1 MKCKKW
7 MAASLLCAALGASV
21 FAGGCGKQNGSGM
34 AQQATKVTTTKAFR
48 SDTPIVY
55 EYTGNITAMQEV
67 PVRARVSGTVVE
79 KFVTG
84 GQTVEEGQPLFR
96 IDTRQYESALVAAQA
111 SEAQAG
117 ANYQNAAVDLARYE
131 QLIGSGAISQQAYDS
146 AASAAEQLKAAYEA
160 AGAQARIAADNLDDT
175 IVRAPFAGKLSMDD
189 VNIGTFATA
198 GNTPL
203 VTISSTDPVYVQ
215 FDMSEAE
222 YLEMARKNMDRGAW
236 GAKLKLRLSDG
247 KLYGET
253 GHVVQVNPGL
263 SGGRMSLKASFEN
276 PQGLLIPGM
285 YGTVISDAETASG
298 VLLIPTQAVIQLL
311 NRNLVDVVEDGKVVQ
326 KPIEIGGTY
335 GIYTIVKSGITTDD
349 VIIVEGQGKV
359 RVGQP
364 VAPEEMEKEALAAKI
379 SEQNQ
384 DSHSTAK

>member
-7 MAASLLCAALGASV
+7 MVASLLCAALGAS
-21 FAGGCGKQNGSGM
+21 FLAGGCGKQNAGG
-34 AQQATKVTTTKAFR
+34 AQQQATKVTTTKAFR

-55 EYTGNITAMQEV
+55 EYTGNITAIQEV
-67 PVRARVSGTVVE
+67 PIRARVSGLVVE

-84 GQTVEEGQPLFR
+84 GETVEAGQPLFR

-111 SEAQAG
+111 TEAQAG

-131 QLIGSGAISQQAYDS
+131 QLIGSGAVSQQAYDN
-146 AASAAEQLKAAYEA
+146 AASAAKQLQAAYEA
-160 AGAQARIAADNLDDT
+160 AGAQTKIAADNLGDT

-189 VNIGTFATA
+189 VNIGTYATA
-198 GNTPL
+198 GNTAL
-203 VTISSTDPVYVQ
+203 VTISSTNPVYVQ

-222 YLEMARKNMDRGAW
+222 YLEMARKNTNRATW
-236 GAKLKLRLSDG
+236 GEKLKLRLSDG

-263 SGGRMSLKASFEN
+263 SGGRMSLKAAFEN

-285 YGTVISDAETASG
+285 YGTIISDAETASG
-298 VLLIPTQAVIQLL
+298 VLLVPTQAIIQLL

-326 KPIEIGGTY
+326 KSIEIGGTY
-335 GIYTIVKSGITTDD
+335 GIYTIVKSGITMNDA
-349 VIIVEGQGKV
+349 IIVEGQGKV
-359 RVGQP
+359 RVGQA